1 MAINEHHRWGTPNAG
16 GGSRS
21 LELPLGDPVGAEP
34 CVGACLAHPPG
45 SLGQDLTVSLSWQ
58 QGHPCG
64 EEEEREAE
72 K

>member
-1 MAINEHHRWGTPNAG
+1 MLREVPGALSCLWVIHWDQSPVWVPAG
-16 GGSRS
+16 S
-21 LELPLGDPVGAEP
+21 PL
-34 CVGACLAHPPG
+34 G

-64 EEEEREAE
+64 KEEERKEE

>member
-1 MAINEHHRWGTPNAG
+1 MVINERHRLGIPDG
-16 GGSRS
+16 GRGPRS
-21 LELPLGDPVGAEP
+21 LKLPLLLQWEQSPVWVPSGSH
-34 CVGACLAHPPG
+34 LG

-64 EEEEREAE
+64 EEEEREEE